1 MRKFSYL
8 VKELVKDDKHM
19 LINGISR
26 ISGGVGT
33 ILANYGIEVPN
44 QENVALGLN
53 NALIGLEMVAQAHGI
68 SIEKLMSEI
77 EQGST
82 KKKA

>member
-8 VKELVKDDKHM
+8 VKELSKEDKHT

-26 ISGGVGT
+26 ISGGVAT

-68 SIEKLMSEI
+68 SIEKLMVEI
-77 EQGST
+77 EQGQT

>member
-8 VKELVKDDKHM
+8 VKELVKDDKHT